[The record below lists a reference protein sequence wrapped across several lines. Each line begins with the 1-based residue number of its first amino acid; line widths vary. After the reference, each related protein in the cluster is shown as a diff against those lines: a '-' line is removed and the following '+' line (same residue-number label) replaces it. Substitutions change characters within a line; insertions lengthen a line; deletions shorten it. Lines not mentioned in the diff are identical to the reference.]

1 MADRSDMDDSSS
13 SSCFTR
19 DSNYVLEENELIR
32 HLPKIDEE
40 EDSKSELNPSRP
52 HSRQLGMGKVVQ
64 VNLAAT
70 V

>member
-32 HLPKIDEE
+32 HLPKIEE
-40 EDSKSELNPSRP
+40 EENESLQKSELLPSRP
-52 HSRQLGMGKVVQ
+52 QSRQPGMAKIV
-64 VNLAAT
+64 
-70 V
+70 